1 MKIYVAVKN
10 YYITTQ
16 TKRKPELSDLTVGS
30 NSFKIV
36 TTPKELL
43 SNEQLVKILNLDLM
57 SFLNLRNRWYTNKKL
72 IDYFCVYLSAFNP
85 KAPELLPDTV
95 IVIWVTDRETQ
106 IEVADII

>member
-16 TKRKPELSDLTVGS
+16 TNQEPELSDLTVGS

-57 SFLNLRNRWYTNKKL
+57 SFLNLRNRWYTNKKP

-95 IVIWVTDRETQ
+95 IVIWVTDKETQ
-106 IEVADII
+106 IKVANVI